1 MAQSMPIV
9 PGAGA
14 LDAPPVAKNAAT
26 SGLVDTSSNGLNTA
40 VMPNGRPSLER
51 AEGSDLRKLGGPLD
65 GGTFNG
71 ISTVDILL

>member
-1 MAQSMPIV
+1 MV
-9 PGAGA
+9 PDMGVRE
-14 LDAPPVAKNAAT
+14 APPVAKNAAT
-26 SGLVDTSSNGLNTA
+26 SGFVVTSSRAQYAA

-65 GGTFNG
+65 GGAFNG